1 MVFLLSSIDGLTYF
15 VMNLKWFQAN
25 GTRGTIMELIIRV
38 KTINYYVVYGRVF
51 IINGTPLSGLLKGI
65 VRCVALLYL
74 FSVQGLET

>member
-1 MVFLLSSIDGLTYF
+1 
-15 VMNLKWFQAN
+15 
-25 GTRGTIMELIIRV
+25 MELIIRV